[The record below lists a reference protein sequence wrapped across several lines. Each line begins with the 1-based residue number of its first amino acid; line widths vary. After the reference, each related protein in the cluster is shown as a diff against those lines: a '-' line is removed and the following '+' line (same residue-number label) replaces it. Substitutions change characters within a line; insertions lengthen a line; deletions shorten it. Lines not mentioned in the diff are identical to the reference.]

1 MRLNFRGP
9 HVDHTAFGGPCRF
22 TCRTYRST
30 VISKKD
36 GNCKMAAT
44 RRRTC
49 LAKLGMPKNVPST
62 MTRFGRRSRP
72 CACNAARKAT
82 TCSNARIGRR
92 AIAPSTARACSR
104 TCLSNAAFFSVRMT
118 ATASRA
124 RAVCPL
130 WRRHGYE
137 DRSSGKKLRWS
148 RLQNPEDKAAKND
161 WDSMVGIN
169 GIQWDSMGFNG
180 IHDVSTEI
188 GLQAACVNFIGP
200 AKGILIFMRETR
212 TQRRS

>member
-1 MRLNFRGP
+1 MRLNSRGP
-9 HVDHTAFGGPCRF
+9 HVDHTAFGGSCRF

-104 TCLSNAAFFSVRMT
+104 TCLSNAASFSVRMT
-118 ATASRA
+118 ATASVA

-130 WRRHGYE
+130 RRRHGYE

-148 RLQNPEDKAAKND
+148 RLKILNTKLFKT
-161 WDSMVGIN
+161 I
-169 GIQWDSMGFNG
+169 GIQWWESMGFNG
-180 IHDVSTEI
+180 IRWDSMGFMTSAQK
-188 GLQAACVNFIGP
+188 LACKPPV
-200 AKGILIFMRETR
+200 
-212 TQRRS
+212 